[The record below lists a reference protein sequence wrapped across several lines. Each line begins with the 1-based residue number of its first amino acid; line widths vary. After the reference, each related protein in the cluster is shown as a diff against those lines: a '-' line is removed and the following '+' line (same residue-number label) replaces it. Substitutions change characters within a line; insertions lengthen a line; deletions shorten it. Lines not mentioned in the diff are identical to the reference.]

1 MLLGFILLIIG
12 VVFLLRNLGFISADA
27 WDIIWPAII
36 IAVGLWILFRKKN
49 GFFWKESFGWKKK
62 KIKEE

>member
-12 VVFLLRNLGFISADA
+12 IVFLLRNLGFISADA

-36 IAVGLWILFRKKN
+36 IAIGIWILSRKKD
-49 GFFWKESFGWKKK
+49 GFSWKETLGWKKR